1 MVMRSVL
8 ENVLEQCAKDIR
20 IGIFREH
27 LQKAILRSMHRAW
40 GSPSLSFLG
49 GACLRIAHGIGR
61 FSEDLDFSQN
71 DNEFDVNKLLHK
83 VEKLLSKEGYICQ
96 IKHRNSKTAV
106 KKAEI
111 QFPGLLHEVGL
122 SPHKSQNFR
131 IKFEV
136 DTNPPAHG
144 QSERVSANSFVAPE
158 GELLLWCHD
167 LPSLMAGKLAAVFT
181 RPWAKGRDMFDLDWF
196 LREKP
201 GVEPNFKMLNASLAQ
216 SLWEGPELTP
226 LNWHQIVEKK
236 VHTFDDDVVT
246 NDLQAFVIPSD
257 HQRSITKQS
266 ISAAIRKAMVNRS

>member
-1 MVMRSVL
+1 MRSVL

-122 SPHKSQNFR
+122 SPHKSQ
-131 IKFEV
+131 
-136 DTNPPAHG
+136 T
-144 QSERVSANSFVAPE
+144 
-158 GELLLWCHD
+158 
-167 LPSLMAGKLAAVFT
+167 
-181 RPWAKGRDMFDLDWF
+181 
-196 LREKP
+196 
-201 GVEPNFKMLNASLAQ
+201 
-216 SLWEGPELTP
+216 